1 MDRRPPFGRGRRST
15 RDIAPGALAR
25 GVFYLGD
32 DLERDERYMR
42 EALELARRGAGTA
55 SPNPMVGAVVVA
67 GGRVVGRGFHV
78 RPGSPHAEA
87 LAIEEAGEA
96 ARGGTLYVTLE
107 PCAHWGRTPPCTEAI
122 IRAGLRRVVAA
133 MEDPDSQV
141 RGRGLRR
148 LRESGVETSVGVAG
162 EGARRLNEAY
172 IKHRTTGLPFVTAKW
187 AMSLDGRI
195 ATRAGESRWIS
206 GAASRAF
213 VHELR
218 AACDA
223 IVVGIGTVLRDDPQL
238 TARGV
243 LAARQPARIVLDSTL
258 RVPPDARVLN
268 RDGAPVLVGTTS
280 HARPEAR
287 RTLEARGVEVIVADG
302 PGRHVDIGRVCSELG
317 RRGMMSVL
325 VEGGGTI
332 HGAFVDAGVVDRFLI
347 FIAPMVLGGP
357 APSPVGGLGVERIAD
372 AWRLVETTIRRLD
385 GDVLIEAYVPALG
398 RTNVA
403 RSEAGTASGEAGE
416 ATCSPAS

>member
-1 MDRRPPFGRGRRST
+1 
-15 RDIAPGALAR
+15 
-25 GVFYLGD
+25 
-32 DLERDERYMR
+32 MR
-42 EALELARRGAGTA
+42 EAVELARRGAGTA

-67 GGRVVGRGFHV
+67 GTRVVGRGYHV
-78 RPGSPHAEA
+78 RPGSPHAEV

-96 ARGGTLYVTLE
+96 ARGGALYVTLE

-122 IRAGLRRVVAA
+122 IRAGLSRVVAA
-133 MEDPDSQV
+133 MEDPDPQV
-141 RGRGLRR
+141 RGRGVRR

-162 EGARRLNEAY
+162 EVARRLNEAY
-172 IKHRTTGLPFVTAKW
+172 VKHRTTGLPFVTAKW

-218 AACDA
+218 AASDA
-223 IVVGIGTVLRDDPQL
+223 ILVGIGTVLRDDPQL

-258 RVPPDARVLN
+258 RIPPDARVLN
-268 RDGAPVLVGTTS
+268 RDGAPVLVATS
-280 HARPEAR
+280 SRALPEAR
-287 RTLEARGVEVIVADG
+287 RMLEARGVEVIVADG
-302 PGRHVDIGRVCSELG
+302 PGRQVDIGLVCNELG
-317 RRGMMSVL
+317 RRNMMSVL

-332 HGAFVDAGVVDRFLI
+332 HGAFVDARAVDRFLI
-347 FIAPMVLGGP
+347 VIAPVILGGP

-372 AWRLVETTIRRLD
+372 AGRLVETTVRQLD
-385 GDVLIEAYVPALG
+385 GDVLIEGYVPAPG
-398 RTNVA
+398 RANAVQG
-403 RSEAGTASGEAGE
+403 EAGAASGEAGE
-416 ATCSPAS
+416 AACSPAS